1 MNHWPECIDI
11 GMEYPWSKEIQVC
24 SNKVS
29 GVINDHAL
37 KGDKVLYRFF
47 SKKLE
52 TSFFHESL
60 V

>member
-1 MNHWPECIDI
+1 
-11 GMEYPWSKEIQVC
+11 MEYPWSKEIQVC

-37 KGDKVLYRFF
+37 KGETFLLGLY